1 MFFLVMKTHKKLAIV
16 KDGKISGQSNFNY
29 IYVLYNRI
37 LSARLKGL
45 KKRNAFEKSTTDSK
59 KKFIYN

>member
-1 MFFLVMKTHKKLAIV
+1 MKTHKKLAIV

-29 IYVLYNRI
+29 IHVLLYNRI

-45 KKRNAFEKSTTDSK
+45 KKEMLLKNRQQIK
-59 KKFIYN
+59 KKVYIQLNFAR